1 MLEPGSGSGELA
13 RGCRRAWVA
22 LASNLP
28 LLGLCLCVELAPA
41 PSASP
46 PPSSSEWTAV
56 LTPGLSLSRPSG
68 RTGTAVVCPRL
79 WPHGLPL
86 EVGSVTWTRV
96 PPGLLPPPGAQSS
109 SEPAGRWLGP
119 GSLCRAPGLGPSR
132 ELLQVPLS
140 ALPAAPPFS
149 AGRVHCLPGALL
161 SSLVTAPGL
170 LTPPSPPALSTQKA
184 AFPCHAYT
192 SGRLGRPAAFC
203 PAHPLRGAS
212 VSRRFLR
219 CLPGSG
225 GAVAGS
231 CPVLLAGVPRWVSPV
246 ARPGRLLTGWFWGS
260 PLGL

>member
-86 EVGSVTWTRV
+86 EVGSVTWTRA
-96 PPGLLPPPGAQSS
+96 PPDSFLPLGPSAARSLLVAGWGLGPFAEHQGRDRPGSSCGCCSPLRPRPLLSLLAGSTAYLVLCLALWSRRQASWRPLLHLPCPPRRPLLLAMLIPLAAWAGLLPSVLPTRSAVPRF
-109 SEPAGRWLGP
+109 PAGSSGAFQVWGP
-119 GSLCRAPGLGPSR
+119 
-132 ELLQVPLS
+132 
-140 ALPAAPPFS
+140 
-149 AGRVHCLPGALL
+149 
-161 SSLVTAPGL
+161 
-170 LTPPSPPALSTQKA
+170 
-184 AFPCHAYT
+184 
-192 SGRLGRPAAFC
+192 
-203 PAHPLRGAS
+203 
-212 VSRRFLR
+212 
-219 CLPGSG
+219 
-225 GAVAGS
+225 VAGS